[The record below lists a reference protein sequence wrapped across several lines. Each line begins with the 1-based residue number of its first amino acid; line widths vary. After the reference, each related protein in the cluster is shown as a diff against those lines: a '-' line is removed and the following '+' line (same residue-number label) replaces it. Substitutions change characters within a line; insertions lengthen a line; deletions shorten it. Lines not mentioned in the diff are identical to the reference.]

1 MKIAMMGSGGVGGY
15 FGARLAAAGHDVSFI
30 ARGSHLAAMKRDGLK
45 VLSAKH
51 GDITVKPVHAT
62 DDPAGVGEVD
72 VVIIAVKLWDTEA
85 TGRAVLP
92 MIGPGTLV
100 ISLQNG
106 IEAEDILAPIVGAEH
121 LAGGAAFIASAIEA
135 PGVIK
140 HIGTI
145 QRIVIGELGG
155 DLEGGITPR
164 ITEFVEACQAAG
176 IDAEASG
183 DITRI
188 LWEKFVF
195 LCGLSGTTTMLEKT
209 AGPIREDQTSRQL
222 LSDIMTEVALVGR
235 AKGIQ
240 LPADFVEGRLEFF
253 DGLPAEMTSSTHHDL
268 DRGNRLEIPWLAG
281 AVVRL
286 GNELGVEVPANR
298 KVCTALEP
306 YIMGSAAP

>member
-15 FGARLAAAGHDVSFI
+15 FGARLAAAGHHVSFI
-30 ARGSHLAAMKRDGLK
+30 ARGTHLAAMKRDGLK
-45 VLSAKH
+45 VISAVH
-51 GDITVKPVHAT
+51 GDVTVKPVHAT
-62 DDPAGVGEVD
+62 DDPATVGVLD
-72 VVIIAVKLWDTEA
+72 VAFIAVKLWDTEA
-85 TGRAVLP
+85 AGRAVLP

-106 IEAEDILAPIVGAEH
+106 IEAEALLSPIVGADH
-121 LAGGAAFIASAIEA
+121 LAGGAAFIASAIEV

-145 QRIVIGELGG
+145 QRMVIGELG
-155 DLEGGITPR
+155 GGITPR
-164 ITEFVEACQAAG
+164 ITGLAEACREAG

-209 AGPIREDQTSRQL
+209 AGPIREESVSRRL
-222 LSDIMTEVALVGR
+222 LSDIMAEVALVAR

-240 LPADFVEGRLEFF
+240 LPDDFVEGRLEFF

-281 AVVRL
+281 AVVRM
-286 GNELGVEVPANR
+286 GDELGIPVPANR
-298 KVCTALEP
+298 KVCVALEP
-306 YIMGSAAP
+306 HIMGRATP

>member
-15 FGARLAAAGHDVSFI
+15 FGARLAAAGHDVTFI
-30 ARGSHLAAMKRDGLK
+30 ARGAHLAAMKRDGLK
-45 VLSAKH
+45 VMSAEH
-51 GDITVKPVHAT
+51 GDVTVKPVQAT
-62 DDPAGVGEVD
+62 DDPGTLGVLD
-72 VVIIAVKLWDTEA
+72 VAIIAVKLWDTEA
-85 TGRAVLP
+85 AGRAVLP

-106 IEAEDILAPIVGAEH
+106 IEAEETLTPIVGAEH

-145 QRIVIGELGG
+145 QRIVVGELGG
-155 DLEGGITPR
+155 DHGGGITPR
-164 ITEFVEACQAAG
+164 ITGFAEACREAG

-209 AGPIREDQTSRQL
+209 AGPIREDSVSRRL
-222 LSDIMTEVALVGR
+222 LADIMAEVAAVGR

-253 DGLPAEMTSSTHHDL
+253 DGLPPEMTSSTHHDL

-286 GNELGVEVPANR
+286 GDELGVEVPANR
-298 KVCTALEP
+298 KVCQALEP
-306 YIMGSAAP
+306 HIMGRATP

>member
-15 FGARLAAAGHDVSFI
+15 FGARLAAAGHHVSFI
-30 ARGSHLAAMKRDGLK
+30 ARGAHLDAMRRDGLK
-45 VLSAKH
+45 VISAGC
-51 GDITVKPVHAT
+51 GDVTVKPVHAT
-62 DDPAGVGEVD
+62 DDPGTVGVPD
-72 VVIIAVKLWDTEA
+72 VIVIAVKLWDTEA
-85 TGRAVLP
+85 AGRAVLP

-106 IEAEDILAPIVGAEH
+106 IEAEELLAPIVGADH
-121 LAGGAAFIASAIEA
+121 LAGAAAFIASAITA

-145 QRIVIGELGG
+145 QRMVIGELGG
-155 DLEGGITPR
+155 GLTPR
-164 ITEFVEACQAAG
+164 VTGLAEACREAG

-209 AGPIREDQTSRQL
+209 AGPIREDPTSRRL
-222 LSDIMTEVALVGR
+222 LADIMAEVALVAR
-235 AKGIQ
+235 AKGIA
-240 LPADFVEGRLEFF
+240 LPADFVEDRLEFF

-281 AVVRL
+281 AVVRM
-286 GNELGVEVPANR
+286 GDELGLEVPANR
-298 KVCTALEP
+298 KVCAALEP
-306 YIMGSAAP
+306 HIMGRARP

>member
-15 FGARLAAAGHDVSFI
+15 FGARLAAGGHDVSFI
-30 ARGSHLAAMKRDGLK
+30 ARGAHLAAMKRDGLK
-45 VLSAKH
+45 VISALH
-51 GDITVKPVHAT
+51 GDVTVKPVQAT
-62 DDPAGVGEVD
+62 DDPSDVGVAD
-72 VVIIAVKLWDTEA
+72 AVIIAVKLWDTEA
-85 TGRAVLP
+85 AGRAVLA
-92 MIGPGTLV
+92 MVGPGTLV

-106 IEAEDILAPIVGAEH
+106 IAAEDILAPIVGADR

-155 DLEGGITPR
+155 GITPR
-164 ITEFVEACQAAG
+164 ITGFTEACREAG

-195 LCGLSGTTTMLEKT
+195 LCGLSGTTTMLQKT
-209 AGPIREDQTSRQL
+209 AGPIREDPEHRRL
-222 LSDIMTEVALVGR
+222 LTDIMEEVALVAR
-235 AKGIQ
+235 AKGIA

-281 AVVRL
+281 SVVRL
-286 GNELGVEVPANR
+286 GDELGVEVPANR
-298 KVCTALEP
+298 KVCMALAP
-306 YIMGSAAP
+306 RIMGR

>member
-15 FGARLAAAGHDVSFI
+15 FGARLAADGHDVTFI
-30 ARGSHLAAMKRDGLK
+30 ARGTHLAAMKCDGLK
-45 VLSAKH
+45 VLSAEH
-51 GDITVKPVHAT
+51 GDVTIKPAQAS
-62 DDPAGVGEVD
+62 DDPGTVGVVD
-72 VVIIAVKLWDTEA
+72 AAVIAVKLWDTEA
-85 TGRAVLP
+85 AGHAVKP

-106 IEAEDILAPIVGAEH
+106 IDAEDILAPIVGADH

-155 DLEGGITPR
+155 GITPR
-164 ITEFVEACQAAG
+164 IKAFTDACTAAG
-176 IDAEASG
+176 IDAEASA

-195 LCGLSGTTTMLEKT
+195 LCGLSGTTTMLGKT
-209 AGPIREDQTSRQL
+209 AGPIREDAESRQL
-222 LSDIMTEVALVGR
+222 LTDIMAEVAAVGR

-240 LPADFVEGRLEFF
+240 LPADFVDGRLEFF

-286 GNELGVEVPANR
+286 GDELGIEVPANR
-298 KVCTALEP
+298 KVVAALAP
-306 YIMGSAAP
+306 HIMGRTAP

>member
-15 FGARLAAAGHDVSFI
+15 FGARLAAGGHDVSFI
-30 ARGSHLAAMKRDGLK
+30 ARGAHLAAMKRDGLK
-45 VLSAKH
+45 VISAEH
-51 GDITVKPVHAT
+51 GDVTVKPVQAT
-62 DDPAGVGEVD
+62 DDPSDVGVAD
-72 VVIIAVKLWDTEA
+72 AVIIAVKLWDTEA
-85 TGRAVLP
+85 AGRAV
-92 MIGPGTLV
+92 MAMVGPGTLV

-106 IEAEDILAPIVGAEH
+106 IAAEDILAPIVGVDR

-145 QRIVIGELGG
+145 QRMVIGELG
-155 DLEGGITPR
+155 GGITPR
-164 ITEFVEACQAAG
+164 ITGFTEACREAG

-195 LCGLSGTTTMLEKT
+195 LCGLSGTTTMLQKT
-209 AGPIREDQTSRQL
+209 AGPIREDPEHRRL
-222 LSDIMTEVALVGR
+222 LTDIMEEVALVAR
-235 AKGIQ
+235 AKGIA

-281 AVVRL
+281 SVVRL
-286 GNELGVEVPANR
+286 GDELGVEVPANR
-298 KVCTALEP
+298 KVCMALAP
-306 YIMGSAAP
+306 RIMGR

>member
-15 FGARLAAAGHDVSFI
+15 FGARLAAGGHDVSFI
-30 ARGSHLAAMKRDGLK
+30 ARGAHLAAMKRDGLK
-45 VLSAKH
+45 VISAQH
-51 GDITVKPVHAT
+51 GDVTVKPAQAT
-62 DDPAGVGEVD
+62 DDPSDVGVAD
-72 VVIIAVKLWDTEA
+72 AVIIAVKLWDTEA
-85 TGRAVLP
+85 AGRAV
-92 MIGPGTLV
+92 MAMVGPGTLV

-106 IEAEDILAPIVGAEH
+106 IAAEDILAPIVGADR

-145 QRIVIGELGG
+145 QRMVIGELG
-155 DLEGGITPR
+155 GGITPR
-164 ITEFVEACQAAG
+164 ITGFTEACREAG

-195 LCGLSGTTTMLEKT
+195 LCGLSGTTTMLQKT
-209 AGPIREDQTSRQL
+209 AGPIREDPEHRRL
-222 LSDIMTEVALVGR
+222 LTDIMEEVALVAR
-235 AKGIQ
+235 AKGIA

-281 AVVRL
+281 SVVRL
-286 GNELGVEVPANR
+286 GDELGVEVPANR
-298 KVCTALEP
+298 KVCDALAP
-306 YIMGSAAP
+306 RIMGR